1 MKKQIILISMILSA
15 NVCAMDTNTLT
26 PQAINFNFIER
37 TPGTSIFEYFV
48 TEEGNKAYKELSDSQ
63 KQNIFNKIAVGNY
76 NLSRTEQG
84 VAMFWHIASKII
96 DPLEGISDLGI
107 TVMAACMNQEKI
119 ASSSVV
125 STMTFSFMLC
135 KIIFKS
141 MHSYVLKQAQDYKNV
156 KTVLKAFELDNLYN
170 RENALEEQN
179 LTVQGNNAETSPV
192 TNNLE

>member
-1 MKKQIILISMILSA
+1 MKKQILLILMILGA
-15 NVCAMDTNTLT
+15 NVYAMNTSTLT

-37 TPGTSIFEYFV
+37 TPGTQIFEHFV
-48 TEEGNKAYKELSDSQ
+48 TEEGNKAYKELSDLQ
-63 KQNIFNKIAVGNY
+63 KQNIFNKIAIGNFC
-76 NLSRTEQG
+76 LSKTEQG
-84 VAMFWHIASKII
+84 AAMFWHVASKII

-170 RENALEEQN
+170 KENALEAQN

-192 TNNLE
+192 NNNLE